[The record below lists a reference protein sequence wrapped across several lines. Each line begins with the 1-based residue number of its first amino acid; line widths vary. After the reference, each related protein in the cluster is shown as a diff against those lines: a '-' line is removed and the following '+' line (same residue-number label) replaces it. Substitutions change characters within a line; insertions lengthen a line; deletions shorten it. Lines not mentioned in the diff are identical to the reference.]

1 MTISEYKDTCFSKNK
16 LLESFF
22 PNEEVVTKAFS
33 RLILIL
39 VVITFPSIEPSACQQ
54 LQAFSFGRKTHF
66 EDKINKSLQ
75 ESGELSLV
83 TIY

>member
-1 MTISEYKDTCFSKNK
+1 MFLQNK

-39 VVITFPSIEPSACQQ
+39 VVITSPSIEPSACQQ

-66 EDKINKSLQ
+66 EDKRNKSLQ